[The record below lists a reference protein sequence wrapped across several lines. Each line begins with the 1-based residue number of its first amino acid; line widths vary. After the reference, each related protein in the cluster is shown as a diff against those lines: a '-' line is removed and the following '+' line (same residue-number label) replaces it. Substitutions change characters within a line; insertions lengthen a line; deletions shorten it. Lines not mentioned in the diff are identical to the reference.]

1 MADNHKIK
9 EQKLTHTEADCQHNS
24 WLVISAEKQLRHKDA
39 SVFYNILL
47 NLMCA
52 SSDVGMVTSTN
63 SMVLLVVER
72 ERYIDQVRY
81 GR

>member
-1 MADNHKIK
+1 
-9 EQKLTHTEADCQHNS
+9 
-24 WLVISAEKQLRHKDA
+24 
-39 SVFYNILL
+39 
-47 NLMCA
+47 MCA